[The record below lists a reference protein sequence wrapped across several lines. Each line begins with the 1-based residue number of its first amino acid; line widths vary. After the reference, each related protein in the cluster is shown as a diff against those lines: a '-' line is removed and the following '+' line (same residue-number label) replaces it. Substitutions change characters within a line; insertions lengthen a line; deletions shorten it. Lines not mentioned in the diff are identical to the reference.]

1 MLSSIFFFALA
12 AFVCGAP
19 TWLRATL
26 VDDLVSNIT
35 VTMTLDS
42 LVTNLATFEKR
53 IIQRY
58 VPVINLLVPQFLTV
72 AVTNDRLVEITLD
85 RVAMSAGVNGT
96 VYLSFDHTFED
107 PVVVP
112 ILGTADSGDITDV
125 QLTQGGLGTLN
136 IVSSGQL
143 NLLNLDVDM
152 RVATINGKLGITS
165 NETGL
170 TQSNVPT
177 IYNTPFN
184 KEARH

>member
-1 MLSSIFFFALA
+1 MSPICNMLFSIFFFALA

-19 TWLRATL
+19 ASLKATL

-35 VTMTLDS
+35 VTMTLES
-42 LVTNLATFEKR
+42 LITNLATVSF
-53 IIQRY
+53 
-58 VPVINLLVPQFLTV
+58 N
-72 AVTNDRLVEITLD
+72 VTNDRLVEITLD
-85 RVAMSAGVNGT
+85 RVAMSAGVDGT
-96 VYLSFDHTFED
+96 EYLSFDHIFED

-112 ILGTADSGDITDV
+112 ILGTADSGDIADV
-125 QLTQGGLGTLN
+125 QLTQGGLSTLN
-136 IVSSGQL
+136 ITSLRQL
-143 NLLNLDVDM
+143 DLLNLDVDM

-184 KEARH
+184 KEA

>member
-1 MLSSIFFFALA
+1 MLFSIFFFALA

-19 TWLRATL
+19 TSLRATL

-35 VTMTLDS
+35 VTITLDS
-42 LVTNLATFEKR
+42 LVTNLATVSF
-53 IIQRY
+53 
-58 VPVINLLVPQFLTV
+58 N
-72 AVTNDRLVEITLD
+72 VTNSRLVEITLD
-85 RVAMSAGVNGT
+85 RVAMSARVNGT
-96 VYLSFDHTFED
+96 EYLSFDHTFED

-125 QLTQGGLGTLN
+125 QLTQGGLSTLN

-143 NLLNLDVDM
+143 DLLNLDVDM

-170 TQSNVPT
+170 TQSNVTT

-184 KEARH
+184 KEA